1 MSLLVVLTIAV
12 VFGIGIWLVLDAD
25 PKRIVLGTVL
35 LGHSAIMMLVG
46 SRPSGREPLVTDEA
60 AAAVADPVPQALSL
74 TAIVISFGV
83 TVLLLAVVAR
93 R

>member
-1 MSLLVVLTIAV
+1 MSVLLLVTIAV
-12 VFGIGIWLVLDAD
+12 VFGVGIWLVLDVD

-35 LGHSAIMMLVG
+35 LGHAAVMLLVG
-46 SRPSGREPLVTDEA
+46 SRPSGREPLVLDEA
-60 AAAVADPVPQALSL
+60 AAVVADPVPQALSL

-83 TVLLLAVVAR
+83 TVLLLAMVAR